1 MTEPIAGA
9 ALSTVGNDAQGVL
22 TRLLGPTADV
32 MGSQLASWY
41 KSKNVERVVRQAEK
55 KAKTERDGSIP
66 PRVAQEV
73 FEKAQWSENEF
84 VAEYLSGVLASSRT
98 LDGQNDSGVAWTALV
113 GRLSSDQ
120 LALHW
125 VIYTSAQKRS
135 RESEYETVWILTR
148 EQIIIELE
156 FLLQALA
163 WSPSNPHNITRLYE
177 AAYGLL
183 REGLVEALS
192 HGRGSYLQDEVT
204 YTRGKRYDAN
214 RDYVTF
220 RLTVDGIGLLIQ
232 SLGLSGQWFGAYL
245 EEEVSDLIDRSDEL
259 PSVQKASF
267 VRDFPPVDNS

>member
-9 ALSTVGNDAQGVL
+9 ALSAVGNDAQGVL

-32 MGSQLASWY
+32 MGSQLVGWY
-41 KSKNVERVVRQAEK
+41 KSKNVERVIRRAEK

-98 LDGQNDSGVAWTALV
+98 VDGQNDSGVAWTALV

-125 VIYTSAQKRS
+125 VIYTSAQKKS
-135 RESEYETVWILTR
+135 RDSEYETVWILAR
-148 EQIIIELE
+148 EQIIVELE

-163 WSPSNPHNITRLYE
+163 WSPLNPQNVTRLYE

-183 REGLVEALS
+183 REGLIENLS
-192 HGRGSYLQDEVT
+192 HGQGSYLQDEVM

-214 RDYVTF
+214 RAYVTL
-220 RLTVDGIGLLIQ
+220 RLTADGIGLLMQ
-232 SLGLSGQWFGAYL
+232 SLGLAGQWFGVYL
-245 EEEVSDLIDRSDEL
+245 SEEVSDLIDRSNEL
-259 PSVQKASF
+259 PRIQKASF
-267 VRDFPPVDNS
+267 VSDFPPVGNT